1 MSKIYQIGDLT
12 VISDPLD
19 DMVDNVL
26 KSFFD
31 SYTKHQQEKWKILT
45 NESNE
50 SNETVN
56 ESWRNVVDNS
66 ANRENNLIHSQF
78 NFPSL

>member
-1 MSKIYQIGDLT
+1 MSKIDQIGDLT

-31 SYTKHQQEKWKILT
+31 SYTNHQQEKWNDLT
-45 NESNE
+45 NE

-56 ESWRNVVDNS
+56 ESWRNVVDSS